1 MDVYVARQPIFDR
14 NKKIFAYELLFR
26 DGLSNCFPEIEG
38 DVATSKLLTT
48 SFLTIGI
55 DRLSNGKMVFINF
68 TKELLARKIP
78 TMFPKEKIMV
88 EILETIE
95 PEEEVVKACR
105 DIAHKGY
112 QIALDDFL
120 YKTELEELIALAK
133 IIKIDFKLLP
143 IEEIKKLLDKL
154 ADNQVKLLAEK
165 IETYEEF
172 KVALDMG
179 FTYFQGYF
187 FSKPEILKSKEIAT
201 SKLHFLHIISEV
213 NKEENYSLEKLENL
227 INRDVSISYKL
238 LRYINSVFFGRIQY
252 ISSIRQAIVLL
263 GQKEIGK
270 FILLVATA
278 ELACEKPAELIR
290 TSIIRARFCELL
302 GMNSE
307 SNRHSELFLLGL
319 FSLIDAML
327 DNRMEK
333 IMEKLPLSESIKLA
347 LVKGKGELSDYLK
360 IASSYEAGSWKECSI
375 LASNIGVNKDK
386 IPGYY
391 IEAVSWADAYPVF

>member
-14 NKKIFAYELLFR
+14 HKKIFAYELLFR
-26 DGLSNCFPEIEG
+26 NGVSNCFPEIEG
-38 DVATSKLLTT
+38 DIATSKLLTN
-48 SFLTIGI
+48 SFFTIGI
-55 DRLSNGKMVFINF
+55 DRVSNGKMVFINF

-95 PEEEVVKACR
+95 PEQEVVKACQ
-105 DIAHKGY
+105 DIARKGY

-120 YKTELEELIALAK
+120 YKTELEDFITLAK
-133 IIKIDFKLLP
+133 IIKIDFRLLP
-143 IEEIKKLLDKL
+143 IEEIKKLVDKL

-165 IETYEEF
+165 VETYEEF
-172 KVALDMG
+172 NVALDMG

-187 FSKPEILKSKEIAT
+187 FSKPEILKSKEITT
-201 SKLHFLHIISEV
+201 SKLHILNIISEV
-213 NKEENYSLEKLENL
+213 NKKEDYSLEKLENL

-238 LRYINSVFFGRIQY
+238 LRYINSVFFKRIRD
-252 ISSIRQAIVLL
+252 ISSIRQAIILL
-263 GQKEIGK
+263 GQKEIK
-270 FILLVATA
+270 EFILLVATA

-302 GMNSE
+302 GMS
-307 SNRHSELFLLGL
+307 SDSDSHSELFLLGL

-333 IMEKLPLSESIKLA
+333 IMEKLPLTESIKLA

-360 IASSYEAGSWKECSI
+360 LTSSYEAGNWKECSK
-375 LASNIGVNKDK
+375 LASNMGVNKDK

-391 IEAVSWADAYPVF
+391 IQAVSWADAYPLF